1 MISGKSSSSY
11 SNRPSATG
19 ERRIP
24 VSLRSLCKLAFTALA
39 FWLINPCHAQANPF
53 VGQWSGVFQ
62 GITIS
67 YTMDANFNYSNRD
80 VSGALQTAQSGK
92 FHLAAPNQITFEVV
106 DWAPKTQPVYHP
118 TGTTGGY
125 YTQQP
130 MAKAVG
136 GSFSYIFKS
145 ANTLVLT
152 DLATHGVLTLNRVP

>member
-1 MISGKSSSSY
+1 MSF
-11 SNRPSATG
+11 
-19 ERRIP
+19 
-24 VSLRSLCKLAFTALA
+24 RSICKLVFTIVAFCS
-39 FWLINPCHAQANPF
+39 IGVCHAQSNPF

-67 YTMDANFNYSNRD
+67 YTMDANLNYSNRD
-80 VSGALQTAQSGK
+80 VSGAMQTTQSGK
-92 FHLAAPNQITFEVV
+92 FHLAAPNEITFEVV

-136 GSFSYIFKS
+136 GSFSYVFKS
-145 ANTLVLT
+145 ANTVVLT